1 MNNPMVSVIIPV
13 YNAEKYICQCM
24 DSLLA
29 QTYQSFE
36 IICVDDGSTDNTYAI
51 LQKYAEDD
59 RVTLLR
65 QKNEYAGVARNNGL
79 KKANGKY
86 LLFLDADDFFCEDML
101 EEAVRKAEVDNA
113 EIVVFDAYRF
123 NELTKSVEPERW
135 CFLKAE
141 LWGEEVRAAENN
153 AEVIY
158 EFTTPVPWNKLFL
171 REFVIQHELEFQAIK
186 RSNDILFVYAAISC
200 AKRISVLNRKLL
212 YYRDCNSESLQG
224 SGDDTPCIFAE
235 ALYALREYL
244 ADRNLLQRF
253 RTSFDN
259 MVISIGFYNL
269 TNMKS
274 EAAYR
279 MLYTQL
285 YDEIFPKLGIVKKP
299 MDVMLEEAI
308 KKKQSCIVYGAGG
321 VSRAFIWMLLSRF
334 SYPADKIKVVV
345 TELGN
350 NACEVCGIKVIPFST
365 HITDNFSDLVV
376 VAVTNERIQSIIEDT
391 VKQRGF
397 QNIIKI
403 GFNDLAHI
411 Y

>member
-59 RVTLLR
+59 RVILHR

-86 LLFLDADDFFCEDML
+86 LLFLDADDFFCENML
-101 EEAVRKAEVDNA
+101 EEAVHKAESDDA

-123 NELTKSVEPERW
+123 NEQTKSVEPERW
-135 CFLKAE
+135 RFLLAE
-141 LWGEEVRAAENN
+141 LWEEGVKSAEDK

-171 REFVIQHELEFQAIK
+171 REFVIGHQLEFQAIK
-186 RSNDILFVYAAISC
+186 RSNDILFVYAALST
-200 AKRISVLNRKLL
+200 AKRISVLNQKLL
-212 YYRDCNSESLQG
+212 YYRDCNSQSLQG

-235 ALYALREYL
+235 ALYALQEYL
-244 ADRNLLQRF
+244 TDRNLLQRF
-253 RTSFDN
+253 RVSFDN
-259 MVISIGFYNL
+259 MVISLGFYNL

-279 MLYTQL
+279 MLYTKL
-285 YDEIFPKLGIVKKP
+285 HDEIFPKLGIEKKS
-299 MDVMLEEAI
+299 MDRILEKAI
-308 KKKQSCIVYGAGG
+308 DKNQGFVVYGAGG
-321 VSRAFIWMLLSRF
+321 VSRAFIWTLLNRF
-334 SYPADKIKVVV
+334 SYSMDKIKVVV

-350 NACEVCGIKVIPFST
+350 NAGEVCGIKVIPFADLGAESL
-365 HITDNFSDLVV
+365 SDLVV
-376 VAVTNERIQSIIEDT
+376 VAVTNEKIQKIIEDT
-391 VKQRGF
+391 VRQRGF

-403 GFNDLAHI
+403 GFSDLVHI